1 MVTVLIRNV
10 NALTKVGSVSDSAG
24 DTFSR
29 VTSVTRGSQTDEEV
43 WDAPNSRGGATS
55 VAVTLPTASSVSM
68 SVLDITG
75 ANATPID
82 ATATN
87 SATGT
92 AASTGTANNT
102 QSPEIAVACLGWNS
116 NPKLTAATAGYTSLP
131 LEQSSVSGSLSGE
144 QTAYLLLSGSGAQ
157 SYAGTL
163 SASVVW
169 TGAIATFS

>member
-1 MVTVLIRNV
+1 
-10 NALTKVGSVSDSAG
+10 
-24 DTFSR
+24 
-29 VTSVTRGSQTDEEV
+29 
-43 WDAPNSRGGATS
+43 
-55 VAVTLPTASSVSM
+55 M

-75 ANATPID
+75 ANATPVD
-82 ATATN
+82 AKATN
-87 SATGT
+87 SATST

-116 NPKLTAATAGYTSLP
+116 NPKLTAPTPGYTPLP
-131 LEQSSVSGSLSGE
+131 LEQSTVSGWLSGE
-144 QTAYLLLSGSGAQ
+144 QTAYLLLSGFGAE